1 MISFNPNNQGAT
13 IAILRAL
20 NSNGPIDSDHATETL
35 RSIMELPSTSVIS
48 TRLYRLRQY
57 GFIEVDERGSGNKI
71 KRIEVT
77 SRGRDFINWVD
88 TYPESLKTEES

>member
-1 MISFNPNNQGAT
+1 MISFNPDNQGAT

-20 NSNGPIDSDHATETL
+20 NNNGPINSDHATETL
-35 RSIMELPSTSVIS
+35 RSIMELPSTSIIS

-57 GFIEVDERGSGNKI
+57 GFIEVDESGSGNRF

-77 SRGRDFINWVD
+77 RRGRDFINWVD
-88 TYPESLKTEES
+88 TYPESLKTEEN

>member
-20 NSNGPIDSDHATETL
+20 NKNGPVKSDHATETL
-35 RSIMELPSTSVIS
+35 RSIMELPNTSLIS

-57 GFIEVDERGSGNKI
+57 GFIDVDERGTGNKI

-77 SRGRDFINWVD
+77 RRGRDFIEWVD
-88 TYPESLKTEES
+88 QYPDSLKTGDR